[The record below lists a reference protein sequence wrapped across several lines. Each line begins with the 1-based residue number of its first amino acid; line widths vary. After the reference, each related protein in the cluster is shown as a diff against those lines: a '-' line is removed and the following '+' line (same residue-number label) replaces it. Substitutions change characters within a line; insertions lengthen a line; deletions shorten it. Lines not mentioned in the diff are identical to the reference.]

1 MSDKN
6 TDWRAKYRAM
16 MTDPDF
22 AAKAVA
28 AVDNTRK
35 VNTNLMN
42 KSEEFGNS
50 LSLDKPISKPLDL
63 SRVQEMQTEQAARAT
78 MPDDDSGVADLA
90 VQAYADA
97 RKQIGD
103 EVSKQMAEDKS
114 MAFVH
119 PAAAGILR
127 SAESMKA
134 GDVQKTFDRMLENNA
149 VRQAIETKA
158 NKELTA
164 ALGKNPALTEEQQ
177 KDIYNKSVQRQID
190 AISGRV
196 NQYLLDVNAPKSE
209 GEYVLKS
216 AVGNSLIGKSMLQA
230 ARNISG
236 VESAEF
242 DYAQQALADYDAN
255 KASWYGKGG
264 AAIGGLLLDA
274 PMMQGIGSASSAVL
288 GRGTSMALGKAA
300 SNTLWGKMLIGQ
312 ATAAGTLGGY
322 NFTSTLASQMMG
334 GRFDAGELFGSTLHG
349 VGLGAATGG
358 MTPLLRGAT
367 AGMGAVGKTATMGGG
382 ILGEAAAFSAPEWV
396 ETFNENPYDFKAYAE
411 ALGTNV
417 MVIAGLKASNLPK
430 TVQEYKEWWNQGK
443 TSSFTDAD
451 YKALSDYALAKGYAN
466 DGAFTY
472 QDGVY
477 QRSMADRATGG
488 RNILTMTKL
497 EGGKERN
504 LAMEMYQDPNVP
516 LSMKTKIAAKMG
528 LPAPNPVLPNAV
540 EARDNVVNTYYEYRE
555 QMSDGTYVTRRI
567 LVDSKEMPSKRKAR
581 AAASE
586 FGRTKARQNS
596 IIQSEAE
603 ANTDA
608 TNAIVMARLTEQA
621 WRSGT
626 NVSDEVARMYDIAQ
640 RAQRGEAS
648 AEDIAYYQ
656 SVMEG
661 TTEVTDR
668 IKADIKAKTGVDI
681 DEVLKQEGTFNT
693 AQDKA
698 LTMYS
703 EALASLKDNNKPT
716 TERGTTASQASI
728 ADYIEL
734 KGMGIEQTR
743 QLLND
748 PTAKVAAEK
757 EIRNKYALWLKYFD
771 GQMSEEQLAS
781 RLGYDLDS
789 TKGLMD
795 FVNEEAFFRGKAA
808 NRIAYNAANAAK
820 RLLEQGSGG
829 VRFTEDGKVKLQG
842 VPYAIS
848 VDESIVDRY
857 RAAQQGS
864 GENYQ
869 RIANDALKDII
880 RQSEQ
885 PIEEMLQQMATDEQ
899 PIDAEPQTE
908 QEAVTQQMVDNRLA
922 EIDTDLQG
930 IEADGVQRMTIND
943 KPVAIIKGRI
953 VADENGQ
960 VDKTKS
966 SAEVAY
972 MLLDENGRPMLNEQG
987 KPIIEIGV
995 KPSNVRVE
1003 NIETWRS
1010 VDDYKA
1016 SEERRIRENNRIT
1029 DEAMRQVDEQTE
1041 VENQVPTEPKTADD
1055 LLAMCDGDKALALD
1069 VATDELAKA
1078 MQAKGKGATP
1088 AETIEINKRIRMYQ
1102 QMVDRLSATEQPDA
1116 ATLPEAE
1123 QTAAKA
1129 EPQVTEDMEFI
1140 YQGLDENHEGME
1152 PMQTADGRYKWV
1164 GLQRGEL
1171 TATMGERDVELLDGL
1186 AKKLGVAVIP
1196 INVADSAVNGYYRD
1210 GNIYVNTNRGAEWT
1224 MRWVAGHELLHDVA
1238 KKSPE
1243 AYDAYKQAVL
1253 DMWGEDYIKSQVK
1266 QIIEDYKASGKEI
1279 DREQALTELV
1289 NDFGGELFSSRD
1301 GLKILDNILK
1311 DESRKG
1317 NTGFVN
1323 TIKQWWERLKEFFG
1337 VTPYASEVEKK
1348 LADAYKEAIANAEKF
1363 GKNFDA
1369 ENNIVRNL
1377 KERPAEVTNDDL
1389 IANEGAEMS
1398 IVRDR
1403 NKIEELEGEELVPM
1417 LRTFQVFDGRLYPPM
1432 AAVQGGKKVHSVMVG
1447 DWWKSDENADLAQ
1460 VKVKGSS
1467 TEFYDKDDDRISK
1480 KDGKWVITIDGEDRP
1495 LATNGNS
1502 LSYYFNLKKGEK
1514 GDVVTDDLY
1523 AAYNP
1528 YIHASRS
1535 ALNDQFKGAYLRPN
1549 LALVEVL
1556 VPKSEL
1562 DGTNRYKADYAKD
1575 GIGEVD
1581 WNSGTVIKQAVAAG
1595 HPGRKVALS
1604 RYAKIGKV
1612 FTNAEWA
1619 DRIDEELAPY
1629 KDKITLPFIS
1639 FPPEVLRGL
1648 ANKGYKIEPPTS
1660 KKAQPYYEA
1669 WLKGEE
1675 PTNPNGGGE
1684 PTEEFSIKAD
1694 KELEK
1699 KSLVGVHNLTEDN
1712 LRYALNLGGLANP
1725 STAVIDKNIMGLE
1738 GFGDIS
1744 LIMPKSLVAKS
1755 TGKNVGTFAGDA
1767 YTPRF
1772 PRGSIVKY
1780 MTRDGEK
1787 VVMKDYPGKDKFSQD
1802 FRSAIYELGNE
1813 YGSGV
1818 TPTLY
1823 YMYKLEN
1830 GGAKIVKAEAP
1841 KIKSKEHQRMIDKF
1855 GNKEW
1860 YELNDAEKRE
1870 LVDYRKSEMIESL
1883 KGADKNMVDKVVNDF
1898 INSAEPEDLAYKKL
1912 RMLKMDYKEQQKAGE
1927 IDYMA
1932 TYRNAQDDVALAGE
1946 QAKFNKWLADKSKRY
1961 GIEDRIFRGYT
1972 SSGNRKYAP
1981 MTLANISKVMKEQG
1995 RAGAETFMTKSA
2007 YSLRGKMLPVYKT
2020 LEQIKK
2026 NKSKLAD
2033 TETYEKFRKEI
2044 GDEYNELI
2052 LDISE
2057 LPNVKYDDTHY
2068 ILEDALLKGFDY
2080 AEKQAG
2086 VQISDAVRERISAFG
2101 NLLKEAPVKY
2111 FETKFERPVMFNEF
2125 VAAIVPKD
2133 INPELRKALTD
2144 NGLAIEEYDRG
2155 DEASR
2160 LEAIRKAS
2168 DRDDVQFSVKGKRA
2182 DESVLDYAKRMSE
2195 ETGKKNL
2202 LNGGSYFSGGG
2213 LLEEGLKGIVNPTIA
2228 VEFNQKV
2235 AGVYRNNFGEHIVTA
2250 DVRNVDPASLVKNI
2264 DGPVAY
2270 FHASPVCKNFSNA
2283 KRNAEELPL
2292 DKETAQSTAKFI
2304 GEVRPKIVTIENVKG
2319 YRNSDAMKI
2328 ILDELEKQGYNYDVD
2343 VYNAADYGA
2352 YTSRE
2357 RLIVRAVRDWPLPPK
2372 PIKMLAD
2379 ERPSGWFEAV
2389 ADIIDELPQAKN
2401 GVADWMDTRL
2411 KAMGIDYRNIDKPL
2425 YIFGSGYAKDKI
2437 GHAFADELVPTLRTK
2452 GGDIIVMPDG
2462 RVLKATPRVL
2472 ARISGMSDEYEMPK
2486 TDDLAHTIVGN
2497 GIPVQLT
2504 KAVMGSLIENVKSDL
2519 DAGNT
2524 EYSIIGKRGAANL
2537 DKRDETSIRVDNM
2550 ITAEEMEKAGKD
2562 AKTIRMATGWERGAD
2577 GKWRYE
2583 VKDLSML
2590 PAEQWIGKRNKKL
2603 SDIVENADE
2612 LFAAYP
2618 ELANVKIK
2626 EGNGKTYGGMYSD
2639 GTITLDTY
2647 LAKLWMKR
2655 LPDSLPRA
2663 NKFMNE
2669 TLIHEIQ
2676 HYIQEKEGFAAG
2688 GNEGMILNKDAIS
2701 EIDALISDSNKLAVQ
2716 YNDMIAKGVYEGRE
2730 EIKEKIIS
2738 LRAEANAIKKKNV
2751 IGAEG
2756 YRSLAG
2762 EVEARNA
2769 EFRSNMTDKERA
2781 NTMLADTED
2790 VGRDEQIVYGN
2801 TDDEYS
2807 IKIRGKEYRND
2818 GYTQREDGTNV
2829 SIRALDAEE
2838 DGTHSKGNFIKAYK
2852 VAKKDFD
2859 LLASLGVIKNTE
2871 WHHTGTNFAKT
2882 DYYSWADSKKADG
2895 DVEYGELAEIDP
2907 NSMAEIYK
2915 TNKKEIGQLTDEY
2928 NNAKWGSLVKER
2940 EKLPTIEYITE
2951 RYIRVSNPEK
2961 YSLSDWLTKEEKNSK
2976 SAEHEEISRG
2986 GEAYGTSYERRQ
2998 MHEGIDYKYDKI
3010 AYDRKKEW
3018 AESHKD
3024 DIRRKYDEITARVE
3038 KYNAE
3043 ILPLEDVF
3051 ANDAKGKPLIKL
3063 LEMFGYSAEDAAKK
3077 IYHLQYQYYS
3087 DTIDERMAEASEKVR
3102 KEYDA
3107 KIESARG
3114 DFDKWLSKAVK
3125 DGKAEFIE
3133 RVATKPEYF
3142 ITTKEEMNG
3151 RYGWFEASSR
3161 YNLPRY
3167 YSGYKFKTKRMYDSY
3182 KKREEDIFK
3191 IELEQISKTQEASN
3205 NVYSEYLKASHA
3217 VREDLVEKPLVQG
3230 DYSIKGGKSGL
3241 KGVNSDAY
3249 KRIIELAGTYYKEA
3263 AENENNPE
3271 WKDNYFDYEKQV
3283 KPLAE
3288 TLTDEALDKLYNELE
3303 ERFDSGIM
3311 IVGIM
3316 KGREAMYMRKRVD
3329 EQTKSNEKTV
3339 SKVKV
3344 ELDALKEAVKSGNK
3358 SAIKKS
3364 KEALTEA
3371 VIKHGLGHKY
3381 MREQIYLLKQAKRTD
3396 ANYARNKAAA
3406 DALEDAAAIIEAEL
3420 NNAIEKA
3427 GLKGVSLSPEG
3438 FGFRLSAEQGSKFRE
3453 AVEKLDNDER
3463 WFVEINESTG
3473 GLPDDLPQLTMNN
3486 IDEYVARVKDVLG
3499 VTIENPK
3506 DSIERAGK
3514 VSKEEK
3520 TENYK
3525 QEQTEQER
3533 AEYEAKEQWRKDNAG
3548 AIASSFFADR
3558 RADKAAEVERLK
3570 KKISELKA
3578 DNTKAASEDKAKVIE
3593 IADEMHKYIKQNI
3606 STENQGDMTRQQ
3618 FESVLKQLE
3627 TAVAKQDLEK
3637 PMQAV
3642 EYIGTNVTR
3651 RSLTRQMREFLKSEF
3666 KSMTPQGAVKAKT
3679 VDGATSRV
3687 LELAKTMYATMN
3699 KLPLGGEVAALQK
3712 QMRDLKADAT
3722 EWATDQSADTKNL
3735 LADVL
3740 KVTERPAA
3748 TRYSE
3753 LAELRDKVAAD
3764 GSTSGEM
3771 LGYIDHMLD
3780 IMGDIDYFRGEQQ
3793 KAKEASALNSKEDL
3807 ETLKSE
3813 LLDKSDKGI
3822 LSEEDKAVLDNM
3834 PLYEMMVNLRQQQLD
3849 IDGGGAASIDAQIRN
3864 KQNAIKAYR
3873 AKMNELPKTNT
3884 TGRERYK
3891 KLIEQ
3896 VEGEI
3901 DDLFASRIIDQKAV
3915 NNGMRELIDDLVT
3928 LKEQGH
3934 SRLVEWSKGKQ
3945 ERSNGIRKL
3954 ANDSFSSTARGYWDE
3969 VNKKGHRLRDINNFL
3984 NNAKL
3989 TMISPALSF
3998 EYMLGTLD
4006 KKYYTNDSPI
4016 YNRFIK
4022 SQDGL
4027 LKANDNFFEGL
4038 EAYNKE
4044 VNAAANRLIGRGA
4057 ITDIAEWFKLG
4068 DRFATEEIPFAFEV
4082 DQMFDDGT
4090 VRKVTKG
4097 ITATMTRG
4105 QAAKIYA
4112 WSRMT
4117 DGLAK
4122 LKAHGVTDETIA
4134 TVKDFIGEGY
4144 MNFVDWVEDDFFP
4157 RLRREKYNPKYKEIY
4172 GISMAENEH
4181 YFPFAIYK
4189 KDVRTNTDLEQ
4200 IGDDKLGGGLV
4211 GNLIERKRNNARL
4224 DFTRNSPDIFDMI
4237 TRYGETMEEWTAYA
4251 QVREDLK
4258 AMVNDKRFKVKCDMF
4273 GTDYYKHFLEAAR
4286 VASRTSDDKALAGKW
4301 NTSMSKLQKVLAS
4314 SAISMRVS
4322 TALKQLLSAPAFAVY
4337 SLDPKFLHQLEKTV
4351 VPIDIESAIKGLLK
4365 IGSGDLAEAKKL
4377 LLSENWVGHYNWC
4390 VNNLPSFRERVS
4402 LGGAG
4407 NPILEEKGFGKFC
4420 DAVQSVGMIP
4430 NRLVD
4435 AFTCSMGAKAI
4446 YEYNFNKYKKMYGE
4460 KAAHNMAVTEAEI
4473 AFNSSQQSSNPVFLS
4488 PMQVTKQFFVRG
4500 LMNFKNSPIGYLRAG
4515 MKANTDIVRAIKSIY
4530 NPTFKVDGQEMRFN
4544 SNGKNAASM
4553 LMTAAARSAMY
4564 NFFLNFIWNL
4574 GTVGIAGLSYTAM
4587 RNLSGKGNEDG
4598 NLLYTDEE
4606 WKKAEGDNLAGTL
4619 FLCATQ
4625 GLPYISG
4632 PFATAEQGT
4641 EFAPLML
4648 LNTLNEM
4655 GTDIYQSGL
4664 VSPVTAQWITNIAL
4678 KNAIGI
4684 DPQVCAQ
4691 VYEGLQGI
4699 LADRPVTE
4707 EDIMN
4712 LLASPRSAI
4721 SGMTKQKVGEYDRMR
4736 DYVDA
4741 RIKSSREIGIDERMD
4756 FGKALAGKREL
4767 RKSNLDYYIDE
4778 YLEAN
4783 IPGYREISGRKSK
4796 ETKQEEQANKKLYE
4810 QSMSLVEKV
4819 VGTPKGEA
4827 DEQKASKID
4836 SEDYDT
4842 KYKVRRLRD
4851 AVAAIH
4857 KLYAAG
4863 DYGTAEDIAAEMQ
4876 RRIERGYDPNGKT
4889 LDERLK
4895 NVDIWTPTVEVAQ
4908 RTADGYSTNF
4918 DRAIGGEFKKMY
4930 VGKMNGEEN

>member
-1 MSDKN
+1 
-6 TDWRAKYRAM
+6 

-22 AAKAVA
+22 ANKASE
-28 AVDNTRK
+28 AVENTRK

-42 KSEEFGNS
+42 KSEEFEGS
-50 LSLDKPISKPLDL
+50 LSLNKEREQPLDL
-63 SRVQEMQTEQAARAT
+63 SRVEQMQTEQAARAT

-103 EVSKQMAEDKS
+103 EVSKQMADDKS

-119 PAAAGILR
+119 PVTAGILR

-158 NKELTA
+158 NSELTA
-164 ALGKNPALTEEQQ
+164 ELGKNPALTKEQQ

-196 NQYLLDVNAPKSE
+196 NQYLLDVNAPKGES
-209 GEYVLKS
+209 EYVLKS

-236 VESAEF
+236 MESAEY
-242 DYAQQALADYDAN
+242 DYGQQALADYDAN
-255 KASWYGKGG
+255 KASWYAKGG

-334 GRFDAGELFGSTLHG
+334 GHFDAGELFGSTLHG
-349 VGLGAATGG
+349 VGLGALTGG

-367 AGMGAVGKTATMGGG
+367 AGMGAVGKTTTMGGG

-396 ETFNENPYDFKAYAE
+396 ETFNENPYDFKSYAE

-443 TSSFTDAD
+443 TSGFTDAD

-661 TTEVTDR
+661 STEVTDN

-703 EALASLKDNNKPT
+703 EALASLKDSSKPT
-716 TERGTTASQASI
+716 TERGTTASQASV

-734 KGMGIEQTR
+734 KGMGIEQTK

-771 GQMSEEQLAS
+771 GQMSEEQLAT
-781 RLGYDLDS
+781 RLGYNLDN

-842 VPYAIS
+842 VPYSIA

-880 RQSEQ
+880 KQSETPAEPKE
-885 PIEEMLQQMATDEQ
+885 PIAEEMPDVEQ
-899 PIDAEPQTE
+899 PMTE
-908 QEAVTQQMVDNRLA
+908 AEAVTQQMVDARLA

-930 IEADGVQRMTIND
+930 IEADGIQRVNIND
-943 KPVAIIKGRI
+943 KPAMIVKGRI
-953 VADENGQ
+953 AYISNGEI
-960 VDKTKS
+960 DRANS
-966 SAEVAY
+966 STEVAY
-972 MLLDENGRPMLNEQG
+972 IPLDENGRPIKNEQG
-987 KPIIEIGV
+987 KPVVEVGI
-995 KPSNVRVE
+995 KPSNVRISEVE
-1003 NIETWRS
+1003 PWRTIE
-1010 VDDYKA
+1010 DYKRA
-1016 SEERRIRENNRIT
+1016 EEQRIRDNNRIT

-1088 AETIEINKRIRMYQ
+1088 AETIEINRRIRMYQ

-1123 QTAAKA
+1123 QTSEATKA
-1129 EPQVTEDMEFI
+1129 EPQVTEDMEFV
-1140 YQGLDENHEGME
+1140 YQKDLGENHEGME
-1152 PMQTADGRYKWV
+1152 PMQMADGRYKWV

-1224 MRWVAGHELLHDVA
+1224 MRWVAGHEMLHDVA

-1253 DMWGEDYIKSQVK
+1253 DMWGSDYIDDQVK
-1266 QIIEDYKASGKEI
+1266 QIIDDYAASGKTI

-1289 NDFGGELFSSRD
+1289 NDFGGELFNSRD
-1301 GLKILDNILK
+1301 GLNILNNILK
-1311 DESRKG
+1311 GESRKG
-1317 NTGFVN
+1317 NTGFVE
-1323 TIKQWWERLKEFFG
+1323 TIKQWWEKLKEWFSG
-1337 VTPYASEVEKK
+1337 TPYYKNVEKLLK
-1348 LADAYKEAIANAEKF
+1348 DAYSEAIANAEEFRRNQEMDKGVSSVTDAARVEGAAIDF
-1363 GKNFDA
+1363 SIKTEPQVAQRLREYAETEDGKKHGWNKETIEGIINETEDLIDVIHNSLQGNQRYDAWADKNPTMRVDWRDGELKQTVTWSRGNIEYKYDMSADLLCINNEALEDVLASPSMVRIIMAMDALSKNGFTSDDYLRIYQVLRDKGFVVPCAGCFDAAARFKMLPSVAKNFADLVNKIVDERNANPEAFDA
-1369 ENNIVRNL
+1369 EVKAMAKGETTIEGLPTSAKTKEIAIRIGVAGDKLTEHIKSEQLMSAQGQTDMLATLGGIFRAWQRTGAGRPKDKLLPEPYMGDINNTTTTIIGKYGEKTPSYRDIYVNQGTGLRRNSHSEFRPLLAIDEIQFMRDAFAKGLTVFKYMKELDDVRLFGNMGV
-1377 KERPAEVTNDDL
+1377 KFNMSFFPAFV
-1389 IANEGAEMS
+1389 
-1398 IVRDR
+1398 
-1403 NKIEELEGEELVPM
+1403 
-1417 LRTFQVFDGRLYPPM
+1417 
-1432 AAVQGGKKVHSVMVG
+1432 
-1447 DWWKSDENADLAQ
+1447 
-1460 VKVKGSS
+1460 
-1467 TEFYDKDDDRISK
+1467 
-1480 KDGKWVITIDGEDRP
+1480 KDG
-1495 LATNGNS
+1495 
-1502 LSYYFNLKKGEK
+1502 
-1514 GDVVTDDLY
+1514 
-1523 AAYNP
+1523 
-1528 YIHASRS
+1528 
-1535 ALNDQFKGAYLRPN
+1535 
-1549 LALVEVL
+1549 
-1556 VPKSEL
+1556 
-1562 DGTNRYKADYAKD
+1562 
-1575 GIGEVD
+1575 
-1581 WNSGTVIKQAVAAG
+1581 VAAG
-1595 HPGRKVALS
+1595 LDANGNYIASEESVGSREFAYMGEDGRTHFDGMKGWQEAQKYTNENVSLSSVVFSVPHLIKSLTDVPTPSDKSGMWGSLIPFHSTGATSAHLALQGLGRARANGIGHPFSEAMHDYNKGVTNFEDVQNDRFGEGWVIVEGKKAGTAIKGGHKLEFVNGTHMYNERLGVHLFEGGYIFDKDIKKKDNYGNGKVNTKNVKKYMTKFYIDYNDKARELGGD
-1604 RYAKIGKV
+1604 YAYKDAADYYLRELPKIGLIPRFSFEVPEGIYLEMCKAV
-1612 FTNAEWA
+1612 NVDPKHPKLGWKGEGNAWNPIDAESYYSLFCDYGMTDPKTGKWSPHKPIGN
-1619 DRIDEELAPY
+1619 IDENGNRVFRLPDNAVQIV
-1629 KDKITLPFIS
+1629 KDAVDKYSARRDKEESRINGVYEEYLKRSVKDGRMSETEAQNLLLEIS
-1639 FPPEVLRGL
+1639 
-1648 ANKGYKIEPPTS
+1648 AN
-1660 KKAQPYYEA
+1660 A
-1669 WLKGEE
+1669 
-1675 PTNPNGGGE
+1675 
-1684 PTEEFSIKAD
+1684 EFSIKAD

-1755 TGKNVGTFAGDA
+1755 TGKNAGTFAGDA

-1772 PRGSIVKY
+1772 PKGDVVKY
-1780 MTRDGEK
+1780 ITKEGEK
-1787 VVMKDYPGKDKFSQD
+1787 AIRADYPGDDKFSKD
-1802 FRSAIYELGNE
+1802 FREAWQSYGNE
-1813 YGSGV
+1813 YGGI
-1818 TPTLY
+1818 TPALY

-1898 INSAEPEDLAYKKL
+1898 INSADPEDLAYKKL

-1995 RAGAETFMTKSA
+1995 RAGAETFMAKSA

-2057 LPNVKYDDTHY
+2057 LPNVEYDDTHY

-2086 VQISDAVRERISAFG
+2086 IQISKAVRERISAFG

-2111 FETKFERPVMFNEF
+2111 FETKFERPVMFDEF
-2125 VAAIVPKD
+2125 VAAVVPKN
-2133 INPELRKALTD
+2133 INPELRKALAD
-2144 NGLAIEEYDRG
+2144 KGLVIEEYERG
-2155 DEASR
+2155 SEESR
-2160 LEAIRKAS
+2160 LEAVRRAS

-2250 DVRNVDPASLVKNI
+2250 DVRDVDPAKLIKDI

-2319 YRNSDAMKI
+2319 YRGSDAMKI
-2328 ILDELEKQGYNYDVD
+2328 ILDELKKQGYNYDVD

-2379 ERPSGWFEAV
+2379 ERPNGWYEAV

-2452 GGDIIVMPDG
+2452 GGDVIVMPDG

-2472 ARISGMSDEYEMPK
+2472 ARISGMSDDYTMPK
-2486 TDDLAHTIVGN
+2486 SDDLAHTVVGN

-2519 DAGNT
+2519 DSGAT

-2537 DKRDETSIRVDNM
+2537 DKRDESGIRADNLA
-2550 ITAEEMEKAGKD
+2550 TAEDMEKAGKD

-2583 VKDLSML
+2583 VKDLVML
-2590 PAEQWIGKRNKKL
+2590 PAEQWIGKRGKKL

-2618 ELANVKIK
+2618 ELAKVKIK
-2626 EGNGKTYGGMYSD
+2626 EGNGKTYGGSYSS
-2639 GTITLDTY
+2639 GVITLDTY

-2663 NKFMNE
+2663 NKYMNE
-2669 TLIHEIQ
+2669 ALIHEIQ
-2676 HYIQEKEGFAAG
+2676 HYIQEEEGFARG
-2688 GNEGMILNKDAIS
+2688 GNESMVLDKDAVSKIS
-2701 EIDALISDSNKLAVQ
+2701 ALIDDSNKLATQ
-2716 YNDMIAKGVYEGRE
+2716 YNNMIESGVYEGRE
-2730 EIKEKIIS
+2730 AVKDEIIA
-2738 LRAEANAIKKKNV
+2738 LRAKVNAIRNSNRL
-2751 IGAEG
+2751 G
-2756 YRSLAG
+2756 YDGYKRLAG

-2769 EFRSNMTDKERA
+2769 EKRLGMTEEERK
-2781 NTMLADTED
+2781 NSLLADTED

-2838 DGTHSKGNFIKAYK
+2838 SGTHSKGNFIKAYK

-2882 DYYSWADSKKADG
+2882 DFYSWADSQKADG
-2895 DVEYGELAEIDP
+2895 NVEYGELAEIDP
-2907 NSMAEIYK
+2907 NSMAELYK
-2915 TNKKEIGQLTDEY
+2915 KNKKEIGQLTDEY
-2928 NNAKWGSLVKER
+2928 NNAKWGPLAKER

-2998 MHEGIDYKYDKI
+2998 MHEGVDNKYNKI

-3024 DIRRKYDEITARVE
+3024 DIRRRYDEIAARVE

-3051 ANDAKGKPLIKL
+3051 ANDAKGKPLMKL
-3063 LEMFGYSAEDAAKK
+3063 LEMFGYSADDAAKK

-3087 DTIDERMAEASEKVR
+3087 NTIDERMAEASEKVR
-3102 KEYDA
+3102 KEYDV
-3107 KIESARG
+3107 KIESARV
-3114 DFDKWLSKAVK
+3114 DFNKWLSKALK
-3125 DGKAEFIE
+3125 DGKAEFVE
-3133 RVATKPEYF
+3133 RVPSEPENF

-3205 NVYSEYLKASHA
+3205 NVYNEYLKASHA

-3230 DYSIKGGKSGL
+3230 DYSIKGGNTPK
-3241 KGVNSDAY
+3241 
-3249 KRIIELAGTYYKEA
+3249 
-3263 AENENNPE
+3263 
-3271 WKDNYFDYEKQV
+3271 KQV
-3283 KPLAE
+3283 DEVARLKQKIEQLSQEKDAIAE
-3288 TLTDEALDKLYNELE
+3288 DGA
-3303 ERFDSGIM
+3303 
-3311 IVGIM
+3311 
-3316 KGREAMYMRKRVD
+3316 
-3329 EQTKSNEKTV
+3329 
-3339 SKVKV
+3339 KVK
-3344 ELDALKEAVKSGNK
+3344 D
-3358 SAIKKS
+3358 
-3364 KEALTEA
+3364 
-3371 VIKHGLGHKY
+3371 
-3381 MREQIYLLKQAKRTD
+3381 
-3396 ANYARNKAAA
+3396 
-3406 DALEDAAAIIEAEL
+3406 
-3420 NNAIEKA
+3420 
-3427 GLKGVSLSPEG
+3427 
-3438 FGFRLSAEQGSKFRE
+3438 
-3453 AVEKLDNDER
+3453 
-3463 WFVEINESTG
+3463 
-3473 GLPDDLPQLTMNN
+3473 
-3486 IDEYVARVKDVLG
+3486 
-3499 VTIENPK
+3499 
-3506 DSIERAGK
+3506 
-3514 VSKEEK
+3514 
-3520 TENYK
+3520 
-3525 QEQTEQER
+3525 
-3533 AEYEAKEQWRKDNAG
+3533 
-3548 AIASSFFADR
+3548 IAS
-3558 RADKAAEVERLK
+3558 
-3570 KKISELKA
+3570 
-3578 DNTKAASEDKAKVIE
+3578 
-3593 IADEMHKYIKQNI
+3593 EMTNFIKQNI
-3606 STENQGDMTRQQ
+3606 STEIQSDMTRNQ
-3618 FESVLKQLE
+3618 FKGILNQLE
-3627 TAVAKQDLEK
+3627 NAVTKKDLEK
-3637 PMQAV
+3637 PMQMV

-3651 RSLTRQMREFLKSEF
+3651 RSLTRQMRNFLNSEF

-3722 EWATDQSADTKNL
+3722 EWVKDQNVDTQNL

-3740 KVTERPAA
+3740 KMTERPAA
-3748 TRYSE
+3748 TRYNE
-3753 LAELRDKVAAD
+3753 LAELRNKVAAD
-3764 GSTSGEM
+3764 GSASGEM
-3771 LGYIDHMLD
+3771 LGYIDHMLG

-3807 ETLKSE
+3807 EALKSE

-3834 PLYEMMVNLRQQQLD
+3834 PLYEMMVNLRQRQLD

-3873 AKMNELPKTNT
+3873 AKMNELPKTDT

-3891 KLIEQ
+3891 ALIEQ
-3896 VEGEI
+3896 VGGEI
-3901 DDLFASRIIDQKAV
+3901 DDLFASRIVDQKAV

-3989 TMISPALSF
+3989 TVISPALSF

-4038 EAYNKE
+4038 ESYNKE
-4044 VNAAANRLIGRGA
+4044 VNEAANRLIGRGA
-4057 ITDIAEWFKLG
+4057 ITDMAEWFKLG
-4068 DRFATEEIPFAFEV
+4068 DRFVTEEIPFAFEV

-4112 WSRMT
+4112 WSRMA
-4117 DGLAK
+4117 DGMAK
-4122 LKAHGVTDETIA
+4122 LKAHGVTDETLA
-4134 TVKDFIGEGY
+4134 AVKDFIGEGY
-4144 MNFVDWVEDDFFP
+4144 MRFVDWVEDDFFP
-4157 RLRREKYNPKYKEIY
+4157 RLRREKYDLKYKEIY

-4224 DFTRNSPDIFDMI
+4224 DFTRKSPDIFDMI
-4237 TRYGETMEEWTAYA
+4237 TRYGETMEEWAAYA

-4258 AMVNDKRFKVKCDMF
+4258 AMVNDKQFKVKCDMF

-4301 NTSMSKLQKVLAS
+4301 NTSMGKLQKVLAS
-4314 SAISMRVS
+4314 AAISMRVS

-4351 VPIDIESAIKGLLK
+4351 VPIDVESAIKGLLK
-4365 IGSGDLAEAKKL
+4365 IGSGDLKEAKKL
-4377 LLSENWVGHYNWC
+4377 LLNENWVGHYNWC

-4407 NPILEEKGFGKFC
+4407 NPILEEKSFDNFFGKLC
-4420 DAVQSVGMIP
+4420 DAVQSAGMIP

-4435 AFTCSMGAKAI
+4435 AFTCSLGAKAI

-4500 LMNFKNSPIGYLRAG
+4500 LMNFKNAPIGYLRAG
-4515 MKANTDIVRAIKSIY
+4515 LKANIDIVRAIKSIY

-4564 NFFLNFIWNL
+4564 NFFLNFIWNF
-4574 GTVGIAGLSYTAM
+4574 GVYGIAGLSYTAK
-4587 RNLSGKGNEDG
+4587 RNLFGEGDEDG
-4598 NLLYTDEE
+4598 NLLYSDEE
-4606 WKKAEGDNLAGTL
+4606 WKKATCDNLASTL

-4664 VSPVTAQWITNIAL
+4664 VSPVAAQWITNIAL
-4678 KNAIGI
+4678 KFGVGI
-4684 DPQVCAQ
+4684 DPQVCAR

-4712 LLASPRSAI
+4712 LLASP
-4721 SGMTKQKVGEYDRMR
+4721 D
-4736 DYVDA
+4736 
-4741 RIKSSREIGIDERMD
+4741 
-4756 FGKALAGKREL
+4756 
-4767 RKSNLDYYIDE
+4767 RKS
-4778 YLEAN
+4778 
-4783 IPGYREISGRKSK
+4783 
-4796 ETKQEEQANKKLYE
+4796 
-4810 QSMSLVEKV
+4810 V
-4819 VGTPKGEA
+4819 V
-4827 DEQKASKID
+4827 
-4836 SEDYDT
+4836 
-4842 KYKVRRLRD
+4842 
-4851 AVAAIH
+4851 
-4857 KLYAAG
+4857 
-4863 DYGTAEDIAAEMQ
+4863 
-4876 RRIERGYDPNGKT
+4876 
-4889 LDERLK
+4889 
-4895 NVDIWTPTVEVAQ
+4895 
-4908 RTADGYSTNF
+4908 
-4918 DRAIGGEFKKMY
+4918 
-4930 VGKMNGEEN
+4930 

>member
-1 MSDKN
+1 MAANKN

-22 AAKAVA
+22 ANKASE
-28 AVDNTRK
+28 AVENTRK
-35 VNTNLMN
+35 VNTDLMN
-42 KSEEFGNS
+42 KSEEFKSS
-50 LSLDKPISKPLDL
+50 LSLDKPTSKPLDL
-63 SRVQEMQTEQAARAT
+63 SRVEQMQTEQAARAT
-78 MPDDDSGVADLA
+78 MQGEDSDYSGVSDLA
-90 VQAYADA
+90 TKLYAEERKKRIDNAQQGSNTYFGAPHGMRFSQAASDIRDEELAKRVQGIYD
-97 RKQIGD
+97 KVLQ
-103 EVSKQMAEDKS
+103 DKS
-114 MAFVH
+114 
-119 PAAAGILR
+119 L
-127 SAESMKA
+127 S
-134 GDVQKTFDRMLENNA
+134 
-149 VRQAIETKA
+149 QAIHSNA
-158 NKELTA
+158 NK
-164 ALGKNPALTEEQQ
+164 ALLNAMEKNQSMSEDEQKKVYNESVTKQLEAIGKG
-177 KDIYNKSVQRQID
+177 ID
-190 AISGRV
+190 K
-196 NQYLLDVNAPKSE
+196 YLYDTNAPKSE
-209 GEYVLKS
+209 AEWIAKNAVNSSIMGQMLTSPMNVEGGENVY
-216 AVGNSLIGKSMLQA
+216 
-230 ARNISG
+230 R
-236 VESAEF
+236 
-242 DYAQQALADYDAN
+242 QQALADYGAN
-255 KASWYGKGG
+255 ASWLSQGLSTAGSLVIDTLPMMGIGAAFATPASKAAMWGVGKVGGRALQGSLAGRGFVGLVGG
-264 AAIGGLLLDA
+264 AA
-274 PMMQGIGSASSAVL
+274 
-288 GRGTSMALGKAA
+288 
-300 SNTLWGKMLIGQ
+300 N
-312 ATAAGTLGGY
+312 LGGY
-322 NFTSTLASQMMG
+322 NAASALTTQFSNGQFDLGEIASSAGHGAIMG
-334 GRFDAGELFGSTLHG
+334 GLTGVMSPVLRGLSQGMGKVGKVATMAG
-349 VGLGAATGG
+349 GLGAEAGVF
-358 MTPLLRGAT
+358 T
-367 AGMGAVGKTATMGGG
+367 AAELAEM
-382 ILGEAAAFSAPEWV
+382 
-396 ETFNENPYDFKAYAE
+396 ENPYDFETIAQTFGK
-411 ALGTNV
+411 NV
-417 MVIAGLKASNLPK
+417 AVIGGLKLSNLPK
-430 TVQEYKEWWNQGK
+430 TLQEYKGWYNEGK
-443 TSSFTDAD
+443 QSNFTDAD
-451 YKALSDYALAKGYAN
+451 YKM
-466 DGAFTY
+466 
-472 QDGVY
+472 
-477 QRSMADRATGG
+477 MADFAKANGFANNEAFSMGADGTYSRSIADRVTGN
-488 RNILTMTKL
+488 RTLLELTKL

-698 LTMYS
+698 LTMYG
-703 EALASLKDNNKPT
+703 EALASLKDNSKPT

-734 KGMGIEQTR
+734 KGMGIEQTK

-748 PTAKVAAEK
+748 PTSKVAAEK
-757 EIRNKYALWLKYFD
+757 EIRSKYNLWLKYFD
-771 GQMSEEQLAS
+771 GQMSEEQLAT
-781 RLGYDLDS
+781 RLGYNLDS

-808 NRIAYNAANAAK
+808 NRIAYNASNTAK

-842 VPYAIS
+842 VPYSIA

-899 PIDAEPQTE
+899 AIDVEPQTE
-908 QEAVTQQMVDNRLA
+908 QDAVTQQMVDNRLA

-930 IEADGVQRMTIND
+930 IEADGIQRVNIND
-943 KPVAIIKGRI
+943 KPAMIVKGRI
-953 VADENGQ
+953 ATIGDGEI
-960 VDKTKS
+960 DRAKS
-966 SAEVAY
+966 STEVAY
-972 MLLDENGRPMLNEQG
+972 IPLDENGRPIKNEQG
-987 KPIIEIGV
+987 KPVVEVGV
-995 KPSNVRVE
+995 KPSNVRISEVE
-1003 NIETWRS
+1003 QWRT
-1010 VDDYKA
+1010 VEDYKRA
-1016 SEERRIRENNRIT
+1016 EEERIRDNNRIT
-1029 DEAMRQVDEQTE
+1029 DEAITQVGAEGSE
-1041 VENQVPTEPKTADD
+1041 LKEEMPTLDNVVVEPKDADE
-1055 LLAMCDGDKALALD
+1055 LVAMCDGDKGLALD
-1069 VATDELAKA
+1069 VAVDELAKA
-1078 MQAKGKGATP
+1078 QAAKGKGAST
-1088 AETIEINKRIRMYQ
+1088 AETIDINRRIRTYQ
-1102 QMVDRLSATEQPDA
+1102 QIVDRLSASEMPDA
-1116 ATLPEAE
+1116 AVDVESE
-1123 QTAAKA
+1123 QKGEQAKA
-1129 EPQVTEDMEFI
+1129 EPQVTDDMEFI
-1140 YQGLDENHEGME
+1140 YQQGLDENHEGME
-1152 PMQTADGRYKWV
+1152 PMQTSDGRYKWV

-1210 GNIYVNTNRGAEWT
+1210 GNVYVNTNRGADWT

-1253 DMWGEDYIKSQVK
+1253 DMWGSDYIDDQVK
-1266 QIIEDYKASGKEI
+1266 QIIDDYAASGKTI

-1289 NDFGGELFSSRD
+1289 NDFGGELFNSRD
-1301 GLKILDNILK
+1301 GLNILDNILK

-1323 TIKQWWERLKEFFG
+1323 TIKQWWERLKEWFG
-1337 VTPYASEVEKK
+1337 VTPYANEVEKK
-1348 LADAYKEAIANAEKF
+1348 LADAYKSAMKVMADRMGKRKVVEQQELATIGGLKDEAVAD
-1363 GKNFDA
+1363 DA
-1369 ENNIVRNL
+1369 IS
-1377 KERPAEVTNDDL
+1377 
-1389 IANEGAEMS
+1389 NEGAEMS

-1417 LRTFQVFDGRLYPPM
+1417 LRTFQILDGALYSPM
-1432 AAVQGGKKVHSVMVG
+1432 ATIQRGKKVHSVVEG
-1447 DWWKSDENADLAQ
+1447 DWWKSDENPDLAK
-1460 VKVKGSS
+1460 VKVKGKKD
-1467 TEFYDKDDDRISK
+1467 EFYDKDDDRISK
-1480 KDGKWVITIDGEDRP
+1480 KDGQWVITIDGEDKP

-1514 GDVVTDDLY
+1514 GDVVTDDLDVS
-1523 AAYNP
+1523 YNP
-1528 YIHASRS
+1528 YIHSSKS

-1562 DGTNRYKADYAKD
+1562 DGTNHYKADYAKD

-1612 FTNAEWA
+1612 FTDAEWA
-1619 DRIDEELAPY
+1619 DKIDEELSAY
-1629 KDKITLPFIS
+1629 KGQITLPFIA
-1639 FPPEVLRGL
+1639 FPPDVLREL
-1648 ANKGYKIEPPTS
+1648 ANRGYKVKPPTS
-1660 KKAQPYYEA
+1660 KKAQPYYEK
-1669 WLKGEE
+1669 WLNGEQL
-1675 PTNPNGGGE
+1675 TDPNGGK
-1684 PTEEFSIKAD
+1684 PNTEFSIKAD
-1694 KELEK
+1694 KQK
-1699 KSLVGVHNLTEDN
+1699 Q
-1712 LRYALNLGGLANP
+1712 
-1725 STAVIDKNIMGLE
+1725 
-1738 GFGDIS
+1738 FDI
-1744 LIMPKSLVAKS
+1744 I
-1755 TGKNVGTFAGDA
+1755 
-1767 YTPRF
+1767 
-1772 PRGSIVKY
+1772 
-1780 MTRDGEK
+1780 
-1787 VVMKDYPGKDKFSQD
+1787 
-1802 FRSAIYELGNE
+1802 
-1813 YGSGV
+1813 
-1818 TPTLY
+1818 
-1823 YMYKLEN
+1823 
-1830 GGAKIVKAEAP
+1830 
-1841 KIKSKEHQRMIDKF
+1841 
-1855 GNKEW
+1855 
-1860 YELNDAEKRE
+1860 
-1870 LVDYRKSEMIESL
+1870 
-1883 KGADKNMVDKVVNDF
+1883 
-1898 INSAEPEDLAYKKL
+1898 
-1912 RMLKMDYKEQQKAGE
+1912 
-1927 IDYMA
+1927 
-1932 TYRNAQDDVALAGE
+1932 
-1946 QAKFNKWLADKSKRY
+1946 
-1961 GIEDRIFRGYT
+1961 
-1972 SSGNRKYAP
+1972 SS
-1981 MTLANISKVMKEQG
+1981 
-1995 RAGAETFMTKSA
+1995 
-2007 YSLRGKMLPVYKT
+2007 
-2020 LEQIKK
+2020 
-2026 NKSKLAD
+2026 
-2033 TETYEKFRKEI
+2033 
-2044 GDEYNELI
+2044 
-2052 LDISE
+2052 
-2057 LPNVKYDDTHY
+2057 
-2068 ILEDALLKGFDY
+2068 
-2080 AEKQAG
+2080 
-2086 VQISDAVRERISAFG
+2086 
-2101 NLLKEAPVKY
+2101 
-2111 FETKFERPVMFNEF
+2111 
-2125 VAAIVPKD
+2125 
-2133 INPELRKALTD
+2133 INPMRDDYHT
-2144 NGLAIEEYDRG
+2144 G
-2155 DEASR
+2155 
-2160 LEAIRKAS
+2160 IRKADDILTLQEAIEASKQENGEGIISTYPDVDESVYNEALQSGKIKVYSSKPIENGAFVGPSMMQAKDYAGGGKVYSKEVNVS
-2168 DRDDVQFSVKGKRA
+2168 DIAWINADEGVYASLGKRA

-2270 FHASPVCKNFSNA
+2270 FHASPVCKNFSKA
-2283 KRNAEELPL
+2283 KQSAEELPL
-2292 DKETAQSTAKFI
+2292 DKATAQSTAEFI
-2304 GEVRPKIVTIENVKG
+2304 SKVRPKIVTIENVKG
-2319 YRNSDAMKI
+2319 YRDSESMKI
-2328 ILDELEKQGYNYDVD
+2328 ILGELKKQGYNYDVD

-2357 RLIVRAVRDWPLPPK
+2357 RLIVRAVRDWSLPAK
-2372 PIKMLAD
+2372 PMVMLAD
-2379 ERPSGWFEAV
+2379 DRPSGWLEAV
-2389 ADIIDELPQAKN
+2389 ADIIDTLPEKKG
-2401 GVADWMDTRL
+2401 GVAKWMDERL
-2411 KAMGIDYRNIDKPL
+2411 MAMGIDYRNIDKPL
-2425 YIFGSGYAKDKI
+2425 YVFGSGYSKDRI
-2437 GHAFADELVPTLRTK
+2437 GYAFADELVPTLRTK
-2452 GGDIIVMPDG
+2452 GGDVIVMPDG

-2550 ITAEEMEKAGKD
+2550 VTAEEMEKAGKD

-2626 EGNGKTYGGMYSD
+2626 EGNGKTYGGSYSS
-2639 GTITLDTY
+2639 GVITLDTY

-2663 NKFMNE
+2663 NKYMNE
-2669 TLIHEIQ
+2669 ALIHEIQ
-2676 HYIQEKEGFAAG
+2676 HYIQGEEGFARG
-2688 GNEGMILNKDAIS
+2688 GNESMVLDKDAVSKIS
-2701 EIDALISDSNKLAVQ
+2701 ALIDDSNKLATQ
-2716 YNDMIAKGVYEGRE
+2716 YNNMIERGVYEGRE
-2730 EIKEKIIS
+2730 AVKDEIIA
-2738 LRAEANAIKKKNV
+2738 LRAKANAIRNSNKL
-2751 IGAEG
+2751 GSYG
-2756 YRSLAG
+2756 YKSLAG
-2762 EVEARNA
+2762 EVEARNVEKRLGMA
-2769 EFRSNMTDKERA
+2769 GEERKKSL
-2781 NTMLADTED
+2781 LADTED

-2829 SIRALDAEE
+2829 SVRALDAEE
-2838 DGTHSKGNFIKAYK
+2838 NGTHSKGNFIKAYK

-2882 DYYSWADSKKADG
+2882 DFYSWADSQKADG
-2895 DVEYGELAEIDP
+2895 NVEYGELAEIDP
-2907 NSMAEIYK
+2907 NSMAELYK
-2915 TNKKEIGQLTDEY
+2915 KNKKEIGQLTDEY
-2928 NNAKWGSLVKER
+2928 NNAKWGPLAKER

-2998 MHEGIDYKYDKI
+2998 MHEGVDNKYNKI

-3024 DIRRKYDEITARVE
+3024 DIRRRYDEIAARVE

-3051 ANDAKGKPLIKL
+3051 ANDAKGKPLMKL
-3063 LEMFGYSAEDAAKK
+3063 LEMFGYSADDAAKK

-3087 DTIDERMAEASEKVR
+3087 NTIDERMAEASEKVR

-3107 KIESARG
+3107 KIESARV
-3114 DFDKWLSKAVK
+3114 DFNKWLSKALK
-3125 DGKAEFIE
+3125 DGKAEFVE
-3133 RVATKPEYF
+3133 RVPSEPENF

-3205 NVYSEYLKASHA
+3205 NVYNEYLKASHA

-3230 DYSIKGGKSGL
+3230 DYSIKGGNTPKKQADEVARL
-3241 KGVNSDAY
+3241 KQKIEQLSQEKDA
-3249 KRIIELAGTYYKEA
+3249 I
-3263 AENENNPE
+3263 AE
-3271 WKDNYFDYEKQV
+3271 DG
-3283 KPLAE
+3283 A
-3288 TLTDEALDKLYNELE
+3288 
-3303 ERFDSGIM
+3303 
-3311 IVGIM
+3311 
-3316 KGREAMYMRKRVD
+3316 
-3329 EQTKSNEKTV
+3329 
-3339 SKVKV
+3339 KVK
-3344 ELDALKEAVKSGNK
+3344 D
-3358 SAIKKS
+3358 
-3364 KEALTEA
+3364 
-3371 VIKHGLGHKY
+3371 
-3381 MREQIYLLKQAKRTD
+3381 
-3396 ANYARNKAAA
+3396 
-3406 DALEDAAAIIEAEL
+3406 
-3420 NNAIEKA
+3420 
-3427 GLKGVSLSPEG
+3427 
-3438 FGFRLSAEQGSKFRE
+3438 
-3453 AVEKLDNDER
+3453 
-3463 WFVEINESTG
+3463 
-3473 GLPDDLPQLTMNN
+3473 
-3486 IDEYVARVKDVLG
+3486 
-3499 VTIENPK
+3499 
-3506 DSIERAGK
+3506 
-3514 VSKEEK
+3514 
-3520 TENYK
+3520 
-3525 QEQTEQER
+3525 
-3533 AEYEAKEQWRKDNAG
+3533 
-3548 AIASSFFADR
+3548 IASEMTSF
-3558 RADKAAEVERLK
+3558 
-3570 KKISELKA
+3570 
-3578 DNTKAASEDKAKVIE
+3578 
-3593 IADEMHKYIKQNI
+3593 IKQNI
-3606 STENQGDMTRQQ
+3606 STEVQSDMTRNQ
-3618 FESVLKQLE
+3618 FKGILNQLE
-3627 TAVAKQDLEK
+3627 TAVTKKDLEK
-3637 PMQAV
+3637 PMQMI
-3642 EYIGTNVTR
+3642 EHIGTNVTR
-3651 RSLTRQMREFLKSEF
+3651 RSLTRQMRNFLKSEF
-3666 KSMTPQGAVKAKT
+3666 KAMTPQGAVKAKT

-3712 QMRDLKADAT
+3712 QMRDLKTAVT
-3722 EWATDQSADTKNL
+3722 EWAKDQSADTKNL

-3748 TRYSE
+3748 TRYNE
-3753 LAELRDKVAAD
+3753 LAELRNKVAAD
-3764 GSTSGEM
+3764 GSASGEM

-3807 ETLKSE
+3807 EALKSE

-3873 AKMNELPKTNT
+3873 AKMNELPKTDT
-3884 TGRERYK
+3884 AGRERYK
-3891 KLIEQ
+3891 ALIEQ
-3896 VEGEI
+3896 VGGEI
-3901 DDLFASRIIDQKAV
+3901 DDLFASRIVDQKAV

-3989 TMISPALSF
+3989 TVISPALSF

-4057 ITDIAEWFKLG
+4057 ITNMAEWFKLG
-4068 DRFATEEIPFAFEV
+4068 DRFATEKIPFAFEV

-4112 WSRMT
+4112 WSRMA
-4117 DGLAK
+4117 DGMAK
-4122 LKAHGVTDETIA
+4122 LKAHGVTDDTIA
-4134 TVKDFIGEGY
+4134 AVKDFIGEGY
-4144 MNFVDWVEDDFFP
+4144 MRFIDWVEDDFFP

-4189 KDVRTNTDLEQ
+4189 KDVRTDTDLEQ

-4258 AMVNDKRFKVKCDMF
+4258 AMVNDKMFKTKCDMF

-4314 SAISMRVS
+4314 GAISMRVS

-4351 VPIDIESAIKGLLK
+4351 VPIDVESAIKGLWK

-4377 LLSENWVGHYNWC
+4377 LLNENWVGHYNWC

-4407 NPILEEKGFGKFC
+4407 NPILEEKGFFKLC
-4420 DAVQSVGMIP
+4420 DAVQSLGMIP
-4430 NRLVD
+4430 NRLID
-4435 AFTCSMGAKAI
+4435 AYTCSVGAKAV

-4488 PMQVTKQFFVRG
+4488 PMQVSKQFLLRG

-4515 MKANTDIVRAIKSIY
+4515 LKANIDIVRAIKSIY

-4574 GTVGIAGLSYTAM
+4574 GTVGIAGLSYTAI
-4587 RNLSGKGNEDG
+4587 RNLSGEGNEDG

-4606 WKKAEGDNLAGTL
+4606 WKKATGDNLASTL

-4655 GTDIYQSGL
+4655 GTDIYKNGL
-4664 VSPVTAQWITNIAL
+4664 VSPVTAQWIVNIAL
-4678 KNAIGI
+4678 KYRTGI

-4691 VYEGLQGI
+4691 AYEGLQGI

-4721 SGMTKQKVGEYDRMR
+4721 SGMTKQKVGEFDRMR

-4741 RIKSSREIGIDERMD
+4741 RIKSNREIGIDERMD
-4756 FGKALAGKREL
+4756 FGKALVGKREL

-4810 QSMSLVEKV
+4810 QSMSLVEKIV
-4819 VGTPKGEA
+4819 STPKGEA
-4827 DEQKASKID
+4827 DEQKSSKID

-4842 KYKVRRLRD
+4842 KYKVRKLRD

-4863 DYGTAEDIAAEMQ
+4863 DFGTAEDIAAEMQ

-4895 NVDIWTPTVEVAQ
+4895 NVDIWKPAVEVKQ

-4918 DRAIGGEFKKMY
+4918 DRAIGGVFKKMY
-4930 VGKMNGEEN
+4930 VGKMNGEGN

>member
-1 MSDKN
+1 MTANNN
-6 TDWRAKYRAM
+6 TDWRANVKAM
-16 MTDPDF
+16 MTDPNF
-22 AAKAVA
+22 AARVTT
-28 AVDNTRK
+28 AVD
-35 VNTNLMN
+35 
-42 KSEEFGNS
+42 
-50 LSLDKPISKPLDL
+50 KPTSQPLDL
-63 SRVQEMQTEQAARAT
+63 SRVEQMQTEDAARAT

-103 EVSKQMAEDKS
+103 EVSKQMADDKS

-119 PAAAGILR
+119 PVTAGILR
-127 SAESMKA
+127 SAKSMEA
-134 GDVQKTFDRMLENNA
+134 GDVQKTFDRMLENSA

-209 GEYVLKS
+209 SEYVLKS

-236 VESAEF
+236 LESAEY

-264 AAIGGLLLDA
+264 AAIGSLLLDA

-334 GRFDAGELFGSTLHG
+334 GHFDAGELFGSTLHG
-349 VGLGAATGG
+349 VGLGALTGG

-367 AGMGAVGKTATMGGG
+367 TGMGAVGKTATMGGG

-396 ETFNENPYDFKAYAE
+396 ETFSENPYDFKAYAE

-443 TSSFTDAD
+443 TSNFTDAD

-640 RAQRGEAS
+640 RTQRGEAS

-668 IKADIKAKTGVDI
+668 IKADIKDKTGVDI

-703 EALASLKDNNKPT
+703 EALASLKDSSKPT

-734 KGMGIEQTR
+734 KGMGIEQTK

-757 EIRNKYALWLKYFD
+757 EIRNKYSLWLKYFD

-781 RLGYDLDS
+781 RLGYNLDS

-842 VPYAIS
+842 VPYSIA

-885 PIEEMLQQMATDEQ
+885 PIEEMLQQMATEEQ
-899 PIDAEPQTE
+899 AIANEPQTE

-930 IEADGVQRMTIND
+930 IEADGIQRVNIND
-943 KPVAIIKGRI
+943 KPAMIVKGRI
-953 VADENGQ
+953 AYISNGEI
-960 VDKTKS
+960 DRANS

-972 MLLDENGRPMLNEQG
+972 IPLDENGRPIKNEQG
-987 KPIIEIGV
+987 KPVVEVGV
-995 KPSNVRVE
+995 KPSNVRISEVE
-1003 NIETWRS
+1003 PWHTIE
-1010 VDDYKA
+1010 DYKRA
-1016 SEERRIRENNRIT
+1016 EEQRIRDNNRIT
-1029 DEAMRQVDEQTE
+1029 DEAMAQVDAEDGE
-1041 VENQVPTEPKTADD
+1041 VKEELPTLDKAPIEPKDADE
-1055 LLAMCDGDKALALD
+1055 LIAMCDGDKALALD
-1069 VATDELAKA
+1069 VAVDELAKA
-1078 MQAKGKGATP
+1078 QAAKGKGAST
-1088 AETIEINKRIRMYQ
+1088 AETIDINRRIRTYQ
-1102 QMVDRLSATEQPDA
+1102 QIVDRLSSAEMPDA
-1116 ATLPEAE
+1116 AAAEVESEQKGEA
-1123 QTAAKA
+1123 TKA
-1129 EPQVTEDMEFI
+1129 EPQVTDDMEFV
-1140 YQGLDENHEGME
+1140 YQQGLDESHEGME
-1152 PMQTADGRYKWV
+1152 PMQMSDGRYKWV

-1196 INVADSAVNGYYRD
+1196 ISVADSAVNGYYRD
-1210 GNIYVNTNRGAEWT
+1210 GNVYVNTNRGADWT
-1224 MRWVAGHELLHDVA
+1224 MRWVAGHEMLHDVA

-1243 AYDAYKQAVL
+1243 AYNAYKQAVL
-1253 DMWGEDYIKSQVK
+1253 DMWGSDYINDQVK
-1266 QIIEDYKASGKEI
+1266 QIIDDYAASGKTI

-1289 NDFGGELFSSRD
+1289 NDFGGELFNSRD
-1301 GLKILDNILK
+1301 GLSILDDILK
-1311 DESRKG
+1311 SESRKG

-1323 TIKQWWERLKEFFG
+1323 TIKQWWERLKEWFG
-1337 VTPYASEVEKK
+1337 GTPYASEVEKK

-1363 GKNFDA
+1363 GKNYDFDYSIIGKRGAENLDKVEEATIRLDNLAVAREMESSGKDAKTIRMATGWERGADNKWRYEIPDELDLTDGEMILNIAIDKAKWKRAAEKLGTTAESLKSENDNLKAEVERRRMISTIEQMLADNESTNDLYVRELKKSTLLKKLNFYKTGLKYKDSDDVEKMWADLKDSIDKVDVLKLSEVMGADNAIFKAYPELADIDVRFDA
-1369 ENNIVRNL
+1369 KGNTSVLATVSNDGKEIWINPHNIESQSSVFLHEIQHLIQKIEGFARGGSSRMFDIPEEHKFANMPGSVIKSMREQAEFARKKL
-1377 KERPAEVTNDDL
+1377 SEYSTIEEIKEYYKANRSWLTSSEKDAVISVMDALMYGESVEDAVSSLEKDYQQAIDDL
-1389 IANEGAEMS
+1389 NWSLTSKDSPYSKYTRLGGEVESRNVQNRMNMTDEERRNTLLSETEDVAREDQILLFDNLGESQMGGRVDKRMAEIGSYFSERELNDNE
-1398 IVRDR
+1398 R
-1403 NKIEELEGEELVPM
+1403 
-1417 LRTFQVFDGRLYPPM
+1417 
-1432 AAVQGGKKVHSVMVG
+1432 AAVDVFGGKSDKQKQFDIISSTNPMRDDYHTGIRKVDDILTLQEAIEASKQENGEGIISTYPDVDESVYNEALQSGKIKVYSSKPIENGAFVG
-1447 DWWKSDENADLAQ
+1447 PSMMQAKDYAGGGKVYSKEVNVSDIAWINADEGVYANLGKRADESVLDYAKRMSEENADADYSI
-1460 VKVKGSS
+1460 KIRGK
-1467 TEFYDKDDDRISK
+1467 EYRN
-1480 KDGKWVITIDGEDRP
+1480 DGYTQREGVNLSIGANEALKSGMTDIGMDGLFGDFIAESGLGKFDGEYHHVGQKFNKHYFAKLNDGVT
-1495 LATNGNS
+1495 LASARKAYKKYLEDKSNKEVADV
-1502 LSYYFNLKKGEK
+1502 LKKYPDAIPMDGGIYRDYKEVAYAGGKFWFVPRGENEPRPTFYKDLPK
-1514 GDVVTDDLY
+1514 GEDADYTTYFSVK
-1523 AAYNP
+1523 AN
-1528 YIHASRS
+1528 
-1535 ALNDQFKGAYLRPN
+1535 N
-1549 LALVEVL
+1549 
-1556 VPKSEL
+1556 EL
-1562 DGTNRYKADYAKD
+1562 D
-1575 GIGEVD
+1575 
-1581 WNSGTVIKQAVAAG
+1581 
-1595 HPGRKVALS
+1595 
-1604 RYAKIGKV
+1604 
-1612 FTNAEWA
+1612 
-1619 DRIDEELAPY
+1619 
-1629 KDKITLPFIS
+1629 
-1639 FPPEVLRGL
+1639 
-1648 ANKGYKIEPPTS
+1648 
-1660 KKAQPYYEA
+1660 
-1669 WLKGEE
+1669 
-1675 PTNPNGGGE
+1675 
-1684 PTEEFSIKAD
+1684 
-1694 KELEK
+1694 K
-1699 KSLVGVHNLTEDN
+1699 KSLVGIHNLTEDN

-1725 STAVIDKNIMGLE
+1725 STAVIDTNIMGLE

-1755 TGKNVGTFAGDA
+1755 TGKNAGTFAGDA

-1772 PRGSIVKY
+1772 PRGSVVKY

-1787 VVMKDYPGKDKFSQD
+1787 AVMKDYPGKDKFSQD
-1802 FRSAIYELGNE
+1802 FRSAIYSLGDE
-1813 YGSGV
+1813 YGGI
-1818 TPTLY
+1818 TPALY

-1883 KGADKNMVDKVVNDF
+1883 KGADKNMVDKVINDF
-1898 INSAEPEDLAYKKL
+1898 INSADPEDLAYKKL
-1912 RMLKMDYKEQQKAGE
+1912 RMLKMDYKEQQRAGE

-1972 SSGNRKYAP
+1972 ASGNRKYAP
-1981 MTLANISKVMKEQG
+1981 MTLVNISKVMKEQG

-2026 NKSKLAD
+2026 NKSKLTD

-2057 LPNVKYDDTHY
+2057 LPNAKYDDTHY

-2086 VQISDAVRERISAFG
+2086 IQISKAVRERISAFG

-2111 FETKFERPVMFNEF
+2111 FETKFERPVTFDEF
-2125 VAAIVPKD
+2125 VAAVVPKD

-2144 NGLAIEEYDRG
+2144 NGLAVEEYDRG

-2250 DVRNVDPASLVKNI
+2250 DVRDVDPAELVKDI

-2319 YRNSDAMKI
+2319 YRGSDAMKI
-2328 ILDELEKQGYNYDVD
+2328 ILDELKKQGYNYDVD

-2411 KAMGIDYRNIDKPL
+2411 KAMGIDYRNIDRPL

-2472 ARISGMSDEYEMPK
+2472 ARISGMSDDYTMPK
-2486 TDDLAHTIVGN
+2486 SDDLAHTVVGN

-2519 DAGNT
+2519 DSGAT

-2537 DKRDETSIRVDNM
+2537 DRRDESGIRADNLV
-2550 ITAEEMEKAGKD
+2550 TAEDMEKAGKD
-2562 AKTIRMATGWERGAD
+2562 AKIIRMATGWERGAD

-2583 VKDLSML
+2583 IADAKLL
-2590 PAEQWIGKRNKKL
+2590 PWEVWSKKRAPKL
-2603 SDIVENADE
+2603 KDIVENADE

-2618 ELANVKIK
+2618 ELKDVKVKKGRKGVSGGSYGNNV
-2626 EGNGKTYGGMYSD
+2626 
-2639 GTITLDTY
+2639 ITLNSGIMEFLEKYGTADDV
-2647 LAKLWMKR
+2647 L
-2655 LPDSLPRA
+2655 SG
-2663 NKFMNE
+2663 NKEINN

-2676 HYIQEKEGFAAG
+2676 HYIQDAEGFAQG
-2688 GNEGMILNKDAIS
+2688 GDKSTI
-2701 EIDALISDSNKLAVQ
+2701 IDSKL
-2716 YNDMIAKGVYEGRE
+2716 RE
-2730 EIKEKIIS
+2730 EVSSLIDEINDDVDIYNSLSSSDPIKQMLRYTIEDK
-2738 LRAEANAIKKKNV
+2738 RAELVRLKR
-2751 IGAEG
+2751 GSQLG
-2756 YRSLAG
+2756 YDGYKRLAG

-2769 EFRSNMTDKERA
+2769 EKRLGMAEEERK
-2781 NTMLADTED
+2781 NSLLADTED

-2801 TDDEYS
+2801 T
-2807 IKIRGKEYRND
+2807 
-2818 GYTQREDGTNV
+2818 
-2829 SIRALDAEE
+2829 
-2838 DGTHSKGNFIKAYK
+2838 
-2852 VAKKDFD
+2852 
-2859 LLASLGVIKNTE
+2859 
-2871 WHHTGTNFAKT
+2871 
-2882 DYYSWADSKKADG
+2882 
-2895 DVEYGELAEIDP
+2895 
-2907 NSMAEIYK
+2907 
-2915 TNKKEIGQLTDEY
+2915 
-2928 NNAKWGSLVKER
+2928 
-2940 EKLPTIEYITE
+2940 
-2951 RYIRVSNPEK
+2951 
-2961 YSLSDWLTKEEKNSK
+2961 
-2976 SAEHEEISRG
+2976 
-2986 GEAYGTSYERRQ
+2986 
-2998 MHEGIDYKYDKI
+2998 
-3010 AYDRKKEW
+3010 
-3018 AESHKD
+3018 
-3024 DIRRKYDEITARVE
+3024 
-3038 KYNAE
+3038 
-3043 ILPLEDVF
+3043 EDVQF
-3051 ANDAKGKPLIKL
+3051 
-3063 LEMFGYSAEDAAKK
+3063 
-3077 IYHLQYQYYS
+3077 
-3087 DTIDERMAEASEKVR
+3087 
-3102 KEYDA
+3102 
-3107 KIESARG
+3107 
-3114 DFDKWLSKAVK
+3114 
-3125 DGKAEFIE
+3125 
-3133 RVATKPEYF
+3133 
-3142 ITTKEEMNG
+3142 
-3151 RYGWFEASSR
+3151 
-3161 YNLPRY
+3161 
-3167 YSGYKFKTKRMYDSY
+3167 
-3182 KKREEDIFK
+3182 
-3191 IELEQISKTQEASN
+3191 
-3205 NVYSEYLKASHA
+3205 
-3217 VREDLVEKPLVQG
+3217 
-3230 DYSIKGGKSGL
+3230 SIKGGRSLEDRLNSKRMQTRLNAAKELSKDYPEVQNILDDLEPGDINEVVAATLGSPDFKLRWEDKTGSKGL
-3241 KGVNSDAY
+3241 QKHLGLSDAEKKGFRSMISSNGY
-3249 KRIIELAGTYYKEA
+3249 TPEEA
-3263 AENENNPE
+3263 AHQIWRTLPE
-3271 WKDNYFDYEKQV
+3271 EIANTTDDMEILNKVLDY
-3283 KPLAE
+3283 A
-3288 TLTDEALDKLYNELE
+3288 
-3303 ERFDSGIM
+3303 
-3311 IVGIM
+3311 
-3316 KGREAMYMRKRVD
+3316 
-3329 EQTKSNEKTV
+3329 
-3339 SKVKV
+3339 
-3344 ELDALKEAVKSGNK
+3344 
-3358 SAIKKS
+3358 
-3364 KEALTEA
+3364 
-3371 VIKHGLGHKY
+3371 
-3381 MREQIYLLKQAKRTD
+3381 
-3396 ANYARNKAAA
+3396 ANYTKR
-3406 DALEDAAAIIEAEL
+3406 EL
-3420 NNAIEKA
+3420 RDMIANNRIEKA
-3427 GLKGVSLSPEG
+3427 IDYAKKQEEWDAAQEEIYLDTLSEQE
-3438 FGFRLSAEQGSKFRE
+3438 RNDYLANKAEQKRVANMTDKQRAQYYRE
-3453 AVEKLDNDER
+3453 LQIKQMLDAMTPE
-3463 WFVEINESTG
+3463 
-3473 GLPDDLPQLTMNN
+3473 
-3486 IDEYVARVKDVLG
+3486 
-3499 VTIENPK
+3499 
-3506 DSIERAGK
+3506 
-3514 VSKEEK
+3514 
-3520 TENYK
+3520 
-3525 QEQTEQER
+3525 ER

-3548 AIASSFFADR
+3548 AIASSFFAER

-3578 DNTKAASEDKAKVIE
+3578 DNTKAASEDKAKVRE
-3593 IADEMHKYIKQNI
+3593 IADEMHAYIKKNI
-3606 STENQGDMTRQQ
+3606 PTENQGDMTRQQ

-3627 TAVAKQDLEK
+3627 TAVTKQDLEK
-3637 PMQAV
+3637 PMQMV

-3651 RSLTRQMREFLKSEF
+3651 RSLTRQMRTFLKSEF

-3722 EWATDQSADTKNL
+3722 EWAKDQNVDTQNL

-3748 TRYSE
+3748 TRYNE
-3753 LAELRDKVAAD
+3753 LAELRNKVAAD
-3764 GSTSGEM
+3764 GSASGEM

-3807 ETLKSE
+3807 EALKSE

-3864 KQNAIKAYR
+3864 KQNAIKTYR
-3873 AKMNELPKTNT
+3873 AKMNELPKTDT

-3901 DDLFASRIIDQKAV
+3901 DDLFASRIVDQKAV

-3989 TMISPALSF
+3989 TVISPALSF

-4027 LKANDNFFEGL
+4027 LKANDTFFEGL

-4044 VNAAANRLIGRGA
+4044 VNAAANRLIGRNA
-4057 ITDIAEWFKLG
+4057 ITNMAEWFKKG

-4082 DQMFDDGT
+4082 DQMFDDGK

-4112 WSRMT
+4112 WSRMV
-4117 DGLAK
+4117 DGMAK
-4122 LKAHGVTDETIA
+4122 LKAHGVTDETLA
-4134 TVKDFIGEGY
+4134 AVKDFIGEGY
-4144 MNFVDWVEDDFFP
+4144 MRFVDWVEDDFFP

-4224 DFTRNSPDIFDMI
+4224 DFTRKSPDIFDMI

-4258 AMVNDKRFKVKCDMF
+4258 AMVNDKQFKVKCDMF

-4314 SAISMRVS
+4314 GAISMRVS

-4351 VPIDIESAIKGLLK
+4351 VPIDVESAIKGLFK

-4377 LLSENWVGHYNWC
+4377 LLNENWVGHYNWC

-4407 NPILEEKGFGKFC
+4407 NPILEEKGFSKLC
-4420 DAVQSVGMIP
+4420 DAVQSLGMIP

-4435 AFTCSMGAKAI
+4435 AFTCSMGAKAV

-4460 KAAHNMAVTEAEI
+4460 KTAHNMAVTEAEI

-4488 PMQVTKQFFVRG
+4488 PMQVSKQFLLRG

-4515 MKANTDIVRAIKSIY
+4515 LKANTDIVRAIKSIY

-4544 SNGKNAASM
+4544 SNGKNANSM

-4564 NFFLNFIWNL
+4564 NFFLNFIWNF
-4574 GTVGIAGLSYTAM
+4574 GVYGIAGLSYTAK
-4587 RNLSGKGNEDG
+4587 RNLFGEGDEDG
-4598 NLLYTDEE
+4598 NLLYSDEE
-4606 WKKAEGDNLAGTL
+4606 WKKATGDNWASTL

-4632 PFATAEQGT
+4632 PFTTAEQGT

-4648 LNTLNEM
+4648 FNTLNEM
-4655 GTDIYQSGL
+4655 GTDIYQHGL
-4664 VSPVTAQWITNIAL
+4664 VSPVTAQWITNLAL
-4678 KNAIGI
+4678 KNGAGI

-4721 SGMTKQKVGEYDRMR
+4721 SGMTKQKVGEFDRLR

-4741 RIKSSREIGIDERMD
+4741 RIKSNREIGIDERMD

-4810 QSMSLVEKV
+4810 QSMSLVEKIV
-4819 VGTPKGEA
+4819 STPKGEA
-4827 DEQKASKID
+4827 DEQKSSKID
-4836 SEDYDT
+4836 SEDEDI
-4842 KYKVRRLRD
+4842 KYMVRRLRD

-4863 DYGTAEDIAAEMQ
+4863 DYSTAEDIAAEMQ

-4895 NVDIWTPTVEVAQ
+4895 NVDIWEPVGEVKQ
-4908 RTADGYSTNF
+4908 DSPDGYYTNF

-4930 VGKMNGEEN
+4930 VGKMNGEGN

>member
-1 MSDKN
+1 MSNKN
-6 TDWRAKYRAM
+6 TDWRANVKAM
-16 MTDPDF
+16 MTDPDY
-22 AAKAVA
+22 AEKMASV
-28 AVDNTRK
+28 VDDTRK
-35 VNTNLMN
+35 VNTSLMN
-42 KSEEFGNS
+42 KSEELESS
-50 LSLDKPISKPLDL
+50 LSLDKPTGKPLDL
-63 SRVQEMQTEQAARAT
+63 SRVEQMQTEQAARAT
-78 MPDDDSGVADLA
+78 MQGEDSDYSGVSDLA
-90 VQAYADA
+90 TKLYAEE
-97 RKQIGD
+97 RKKRIDNAQQG
-103 EVSKQMAEDKS
+103 SNTYFGAPHGMRFSQ
-114 MAFVH
+114 
-119 PAAAGILR
+119 AAADIRDEELAKRVQGIYDKVLQD
-127 SAESMKA
+127 ES
-134 GDVQKTFDRMLENNA
+134 LS
-149 VRQAIETKA
+149 QAIHSNA
-158 NKELTA
+158 NK
-164 ALGKNPALTEEQQ
+164 ALLNAMEKNQSMSEDEQKKVYNESVTKQLEAIGKG
-177 KDIYNKSVQRQID
+177 ID
-190 AISGRV
+190 K
-196 NQYLLDVNAPKSE
+196 YLYDTNAPKSE
-209 GEYVLKS
+209 AEWIAKNAVNSSIMGQMLTSPMNVEGGENVY
-216 AVGNSLIGKSMLQA
+216 
-230 ARNISG
+230 R
-236 VESAEF
+236 
-242 DYAQQALADYDAN
+242 QQALADYGAN
-255 KASWYGKGG
+255 ASWLSQGLSTAGSLVIDTLPMMGIGTAFATPASKAAMWGVGKVGGRALQGSLAGRGFVGLVGG
-264 AAIGGLLLDA
+264 AA
-274 PMMQGIGSASSAVL
+274 
-288 GRGTSMALGKAA
+288 
-300 SNTLWGKMLIGQ
+300 N
-312 ATAAGTLGGY
+312 LGGY
-322 NFTSTLASQMMG
+322 NAASALTTQFSNGQFDLGEIASSAGHGFMLGALTGAMSPWLRGVSSSMG
-334 GRFDAGELFGSTLHG
+334 KVGKVATMTG
-349 VGLGAATGG
+349 GLGAEAGIF
-358 MTPLLRGAT
+358 T
-367 AGMGAVGKTATMGGG
+367 AAELAEM
-382 ILGEAAAFSAPEWV
+382 
-396 ETFNENPYDFKAYAE
+396 ENPYDFETIAQTFGK
-411 ALGTNV
+411 NV
-417 MVIAGLKASNLPK
+417 AVIGGLKVSNLPK
-430 TVQEYKEWWNQGK
+430 TIKEYKQWYAEGK
-443 TSSFTDAD
+443 QSNFTDAD
-451 YKALSDYALAKGYAN
+451 YKVMADFARANGYAA
-466 DGAFTY
+466 DDAFTMSA
-472 QDGVY
+472 DGTY
-477 QRSMADRATGG
+477 SRSVADRVTGN
-488 RNILTMTKL
+488 RTLLTMTKL
-497 EGGKERN
+497 QGGKEQN
-504 LAMEMYQDPNVP
+504 LAIEMYNDPNVP
-516 LSMKTKIAAKMG
+516 LSLKTKIAAKMG

-608 TNAIVMARLTEQA
+608 TNAIVMARLAEQA

-703 EALASLKDNNKPT
+703 EALASLKDSSKPT

-734 KGMGIEQTR
+734 KGMGIEQTK

-748 PTAKVAAEK
+748 PAAKVAAEK

-781 RLGYDLDS
+781 RLGYNLDS
-789 TKGLMD
+789 TKGLME

-820 RLLEQGSGG
+820 RLLERGSGG

-848 VDESIVDRY
+848 VDQSIVDRY

-885 PIEEMLQQMATDEQ
+885 PIEEMLQQMATEEQ
-899 PIDAEPQTE
+899 AIANEPRTE

-922 EIDTDLQG
+922 EIDIDLQG
-930 IEADGVQRMTIND
+930 IDADGVQRMTING

-972 MLLDENGRPMLNEQG
+972 MLLDEKGRPILNEQG
-987 KPIIEIGV
+987 RPIIEVGV
-995 KPSNVRVE
+995 KPSNVRISEVE
-1003 NIETWRS
+1003 QWRT
-1010 VDDYKA
+1010 VEDYKRA
-1016 SEERRIRENNRIT
+1016 EEQRIRDNNRIT
-1029 DEAMRQVDEQTE
+1029 DEAMAQVDAEDAE
-1041 VENQVPTEPKTADD
+1041 VKEEMPTLDKVIVEPKDADE
-1055 LLAMCDGDKALALD
+1055 LIAMCDGDKALALD
-1069 VATDELAKA
+1069 VAVDELAKA
-1078 MQAKGKGATP
+1078 QAAKGKGAST
-1088 AETIEINKRIRMYQ
+1088 AETIDINRRIRTYQ
-1102 QMVDRLSATEQPDA
+1102 QIVDRLSASEMPDA
-1116 ATLPEAE
+1116 TTADVESE
-1123 QTAAKA
+1123 QTSEATKA
-1129 EPQVTEDMEFI
+1129 EPQVTEDMEFV
-1140 YQGLDENHEGME
+1140 YQKDLGENHEGME
-1152 PMQTADGRYKWV
+1152 PMQMADGRYKWV

-1210 GNIYVNTNRGAEWT
+1210 GNVYVNTNRGADWT

-1243 AYDAYKQAVL
+1243 AYNAYKQAVL
-1253 DMWGEDYIKSQVK
+1253 DMWGSDYINDQVK
-1266 QIIEDYKASGKEI
+1266 QIIDDYAASGKTI

-1289 NDFGGELFSSRD
+1289 NDFGGELFNSRD
-1301 GLKILDNILK
+1301 GLNILDNILK
-1311 DESRKG
+1311 SESRKG

-1337 VTPYASEVEKK
+1337 GTPYYNEVEKK

-1363 GKNFDA
+1363 GKNYDFDYSIIGKRGAENLDKVEEATIRLDNLAVAREMESSGKDAKTIRMATGWERGADNKWRYEIPDELDLTDGEMILNIAIDKAKWKRAAEKLGTTAESLKSENDNLKAEVERRRMISTIEQMLADNESTNDLYVRELKKSTLLKKLNFYKTGLKYKDSDDVEKMWADLKDSIDKVDVLKLSEVMGADNAIFKAYPELADIDVRFDA
-1369 ENNIVRNL
+1369 KGNTSVLATVSNDGKEIWINPHNIESQSSVFLHEIQHLIQKIEGFARGGSSRMFDIPEEHKFANMPGSVIKSMREQAEFARKKL
-1377 KERPAEVTNDDL
+1377 SEYSTIEEIKEYYKANRSWLTSSEKDAVISVMDALMYGESVEDAVSSLEKDYQQAIDDL
-1389 IANEGAEMS
+1389 NWS
-1398 IVRDR
+1398 LTSKDSPYS
-1403 NKIEELEGEELVPM
+1403 KY
-1417 LRTFQVFDGRLYPPM
+1417 TRL
-1432 AAVQGGKKVHSVMVG
+1432 G
-1447 DWWKSDENADLAQ
+1447 
-1460 VKVKGSS
+1460 
-1467 TEFYDKDDDRISK
+1467 
-1480 KDGKWVITIDGEDRP
+1480 
-1495 LATNGNS
+1495 
-1502 LSYYFNLKKGEK
+1502 
-1514 GDVVTDDLY
+1514 
-1523 AAYNP
+1523 
-1528 YIHASRS
+1528 
-1535 ALNDQFKGAYLRPN
+1535 
-1549 LALVEVL
+1549 
-1556 VPKSEL
+1556 
-1562 DGTNRYKADYAKD
+1562 
-1575 GIGEVD
+1575 GEVE
-1581 WNSGTVIKQAVAAG
+1581 
-1595 HPGRKVALS
+1595 S
-1604 RYAKIGKV
+1604 RNV
-1612 FTNAEWA
+1612 QNRMNMT
-1619 DRIDEELAPY
+1619 DEERRN
-1629 KDKITLPFIS
+1629 TLLS
-1639 FPPEVLRGL
+1639 E
-1648 ANKGYKIEPPTS
+1648 
-1660 KKAQPYYEA
+1660 
-1669 WLKGEE
+1669 
-1675 PTNPNGGGE
+1675 
-1684 PTEEFSIKAD
+1684 
-1694 KELEK
+1694 
-1699 KSLVGVHNLTEDN
+1699 TEDVAREDQI
-1712 LRYALNLGGLANP
+1712 LLFDNLGESQMGGR
-1725 STAVIDKNIMGLE
+1725 VDKRMAEI
-1738 GFGDIS
+1738 
-1744 LIMPKSLVAKS
+1744 
-1755 TGKNVGTFAGDA
+1755 
-1767 YTPRF
+1767 
-1772 PRGSIVKY
+1772 GSY
-1780 MTRDGEK
+1780 
-1787 VVMKDYPGKDKFSQD
+1787 FSE
-1802 FRSAIYELGNE
+1802 R
-1813 YGSGV
+1813 
-1818 TPTLY
+1818 
-1823 YMYKLEN
+1823 
-1830 GGAKIVKAEAP
+1830 
-1841 KIKSKEHQRMIDKF
+1841 
-1855 GNKEW
+1855 
-1860 YELNDAEKRE
+1860 ELNDNERAA
-1870 LVDYRKSEMIESL
+1870 VDVFGGKSDKQKQFDIISSTNPMRDDYHTGIRKVDDILTLQEAIEASKQENGEGIISTYPDVDESVYNEAL
-1883 KGADKNMVDKVVNDF
+1883 QSGKIKVYSSKPIENGAFVGPSM
-1898 INSAEPEDLAYKKL
+1898 
-1912 RMLKMDYKEQQKAGE
+1912 M
-1927 IDYMA
+1927 
-1932 TYRNAQDDVALAGE
+1932 
-1946 QAKFNKWLADKSKRY
+1946 QAK
-1961 GIEDRIFRGYT
+1961 
-1972 SSGNRKYAP
+1972 
-1981 MTLANISKVMKEQG
+1981 
-1995 RAGAETFMTKSA
+1995 
-2007 YSLRGKMLPVYKT
+2007 
-2020 LEQIKK
+2020 
-2026 NKSKLAD
+2026 
-2033 TETYEKFRKEI
+2033 
-2044 GDEYNELI
+2044 
-2052 LDISE
+2052 
-2057 LPNVKYDDTHY
+2057 
-2068 ILEDALLKGFDY
+2068 DY
-2080 AEKQAG
+2080 AGGGKVYSKEVNVSDITWINADEG
-2086 VQISDAVRERISAFG
+2086 VYA
-2101 NLLKEAPVKY
+2101 NL
-2111 FETKFERPVMFNEF
+2111 
-2125 VAAIVPKD
+2125 
-2133 INPELRKALTD
+2133 
-2144 NGLAIEEYDRG
+2144 
-2155 DEASR
+2155 
-2160 LEAIRKAS
+2160 
-2168 DRDDVQFSVKGKRA
+2168 GKRA

-2270 FHASPVCKNFSNA
+2270 FHASPVCKNFSKA
-2283 KRNAEELPL
+2283 KQSAEELPL
-2292 DKETAQSTAKFI
+2292 DKATAQSTAEFI
-2304 GEVRPKIVTIENVKG
+2304 SKVRPKIVTIENVKG
-2319 YRNSDAMKI
+2319 YRDSESMKI
-2328 ILDELEKQGYNYDVD
+2328 ILDELKKQGYNYDVD

-2357 RLIVRAVRDWPLPPK
+2357 RLIVRAVRDWSLPAK
-2372 PIKMLAD
+2372 PMVMLAD
-2379 ERPSGWFEAV
+2379 DRPSGWLEAV
-2389 ADIIDELPQAKN
+2389 ADIIDTLPEKKG
-2401 GVADWMDTRL
+2401 GVAKWMDERL
-2411 KAMGIDYRNIDKPL
+2411 MAMGIDYRNIDKPL
-2425 YIFGSGYAKDKI
+2425 YVFGSGYSKDRI
-2437 GHAFADELVPTLRTK
+2437 GYAFADELVPTLRTK
-2452 GGDIIVMPDG
+2452 GGDVIVMPDG

-2537 DKRDETSIRVDNM
+2537 DKRDESGIRVDNM
-2550 ITAEEMEKAGKD
+2550 VTAEEMEKAGKD

-2626 EGNGKTYGGMYSD
+2626 EGNGKTYGGSYSD

-2769 EFRSNMTDKERA
+2769 EFRSNMTNKERA

-2801 TDDEYS
+2801 T
-2807 IKIRGKEYRND
+2807 
-2818 GYTQREDGTNV
+2818 
-2829 SIRALDAEE
+2829 
-2838 DGTHSKGNFIKAYK
+2838 
-2852 VAKKDFD
+2852 
-2859 LLASLGVIKNTE
+2859 
-2871 WHHTGTNFAKT
+2871 
-2882 DYYSWADSKKADG
+2882 
-2895 DVEYGELAEIDP
+2895 
-2907 NSMAEIYK
+2907 
-2915 TNKKEIGQLTDEY
+2915 
-2928 NNAKWGSLVKER
+2928 
-2940 EKLPTIEYITE
+2940 
-2951 RYIRVSNPEK
+2951 
-2961 YSLSDWLTKEEKNSK
+2961 
-2976 SAEHEEISRG
+2976 
-2986 GEAYGTSYERRQ
+2986 
-2998 MHEGIDYKYDKI
+2998 
-3010 AYDRKKEW
+3010 
-3018 AESHKD
+3018 
-3024 DIRRKYDEITARVE
+3024 
-3038 KYNAE
+3038 
-3043 ILPLEDVF
+3043 EDVQF
-3051 ANDAKGKPLIKL
+3051 
-3063 LEMFGYSAEDAAKK
+3063 
-3077 IYHLQYQYYS
+3077 
-3087 DTIDERMAEASEKVR
+3087 
-3102 KEYDA
+3102 
-3107 KIESARG
+3107 
-3114 DFDKWLSKAVK
+3114 
-3125 DGKAEFIE
+3125 
-3133 RVATKPEYF
+3133 
-3142 ITTKEEMNG
+3142 
-3151 RYGWFEASSR
+3151 
-3161 YNLPRY
+3161 
-3167 YSGYKFKTKRMYDSY
+3167 
-3182 KKREEDIFK
+3182 
-3191 IELEQISKTQEASN
+3191 
-3205 NVYSEYLKASHA
+3205 
-3217 VREDLVEKPLVQG
+3217 
-3230 DYSIKGGKSGL
+3230 SIKGGRSLEDRLNSKRMQTRLNAAKELSKDYPEVQNILDDLEPGDINEVVAATLGSPDFKLRWEDKTGSKGL
-3241 KGVNSDAY
+3241 QKHLGLSDAEKKGFRSMISSNGY
-3249 KRIIELAGTYYKEA
+3249 TPEEA
-3263 AENENNPE
+3263 AHQIWRTLPE
-3271 WKDNYFDYEKQV
+3271 EIANTTDDMEILNKVLDY
-3283 KPLAE
+3283 A
-3288 TLTDEALDKLYNELE
+3288 
-3303 ERFDSGIM
+3303 
-3311 IVGIM
+3311 
-3316 KGREAMYMRKRVD
+3316 
-3329 EQTKSNEKTV
+3329 
-3339 SKVKV
+3339 
-3344 ELDALKEAVKSGNK
+3344 
-3358 SAIKKS
+3358 
-3364 KEALTEA
+3364 
-3371 VIKHGLGHKY
+3371 
-3381 MREQIYLLKQAKRTD
+3381 
-3396 ANYARNKAAA
+3396 ANYTKR
-3406 DALEDAAAIIEAEL
+3406 EL
-3420 NNAIEKA
+3420 RDMIANNRIEKA
-3427 GLKGVSLSPEG
+3427 IDYAKKQEEWDAAQEEIYLDTLSEQE
-3438 FGFRLSAEQGSKFRE
+3438 RNDYLANKAEQKRVANMTDKQRAQYYRE
-3453 AVEKLDNDER
+3453 LQIKQMLDAMTPE
-3463 WFVEINESTG
+3463 
-3473 GLPDDLPQLTMNN
+3473 
-3486 IDEYVARVKDVLG
+3486 
-3499 VTIENPK
+3499 
-3506 DSIERAGK
+3506 
-3514 VSKEEK
+3514 
-3520 TENYK
+3520 
-3525 QEQTEQER
+3525 ER

-3548 AIASSFFADR
+3548 AIASSFFAER

-3578 DNTKAASEDKAKVIE
+3578 DNTKAASEDKAKVRE
-3593 IADEMHKYIKQNI
+3593 IADEMHAYIKKNI
-3606 STENQGDMTRQQ
+3606 PTENQGDMTRQQ

-3627 TAVAKQDLEK
+3627 TAVTKQDLEK
-3637 PMQAV
+3637 PMQMV

-3651 RSLTRQMREFLKSEF
+3651 RSLTRQMRNFLKSEF

-3712 QMRDLKADAT
+3712 QMRDLKTAVT

-3748 TRYSE
+3748 TRYNE
-3753 LAELRDKVAAD
+3753 LAELRNKVAAD
-3764 GSTSGEM
+3764 GSASGEM

-3807 ETLKSE
+3807 EALKSE

-3873 AKMNELPKTNT
+3873 AKMNELPKTDT

-3901 DDLFASRIIDQKAV
+3901 DDLFASRIVDQKAV

-3989 TMISPALSF
+3989 TVISPALSF

-4044 VNAAANRLIGRGA
+4044 VNAAANRLIGRNA
-4057 ITDIAEWFKLG
+4057 ITNMAEWFKKG
-4068 DRFATEEIPFAFEV
+4068 DRFATKEIPFAFEV
-4082 DQMFDDGT
+4082 DQMFDDGK

-4112 WSRMT
+4112 WSRMA
-4117 DGLAK
+4117 DGMAK

-4134 TVKDFIGEGY
+4134 AVKDFIGEGY
-4144 MNFVDWVEDDFFP
+4144 MRFVDWVEDDFFP

-4258 AMVNDKRFKVKCDMF
+4258 AMVNDKQFKVKCDMF

-4301 NTSMSKLQKVLAS
+4301 NTFMSKLQKVLAS
-4314 SAISMRVS
+4314 GAISMRVS

-4351 VPIDIESAIKGLLK
+4351 VPIDVESAIKGLFK

-4377 LLSENWVGHYNWC
+4377 LLNENWVGHYNWC

-4407 NPILEEKGFGKFC
+4407 NPILEEKGFSKLC
-4420 DAVQSVGMIP
+4420 DAVQSLGMIP

-4435 AFTCSMGAKAI
+4435 AFTCSLGAKAV

-4460 KAAHNMAVTEAEI
+4460 KTAHNMAVTEAEI

-4488 PMQVTKQFFVRG
+4488 PMQVSKQFLLRG

-4515 MKANTDIVRAIKSIY
+4515 LKANIDIVRAIKSIY

-4544 SNGKNAASM
+4544 SNGKNANSM

-4564 NFFLNFIWNL
+4564 NFYLNFIWNF
-4574 GTVGIAGLSYTAM
+4574 GVYGIAGLSYTAM
-4587 RNLSGKGNEDG
+4587 RNLSGEGNEDG
-4598 NLLYTDEE
+4598 NLLYSDEE
-4606 WKKAEGDNLAGTL
+4606 WKKATGDNWASTL

-4632 PFATAEQGT
+4632 PFTTAEQGT

-4648 LNTLNEM
+4648 FNTLNEM
-4655 GTDIYQSGL
+4655 GTDIYKNGL
-4664 VSPVTAQWITNIAL
+4664 VSPVTAQWITNLAL
-4678 KNAIGI
+4678 KNGAGI

-4721 SGMTKQKVGEYDRMR
+4721 SGMTKQKVGEYDRLR

-4741 RIKSSREIGIDERMD
+4741 RIKSNREIGIDERMD

-4819 VGTPKGEA
+4819 VSTPKGEA
-4827 DEQKASKID
+4827 DEQKSSKID

-4876 RRIERGYDPNGKT
+4876 RRIERGYNPNGKT

-4895 NVDIWTPTVEVAQ
+4895 NVDIWKPAVEVTQ

-4918 DRAIGGEFKKMY
+4918 DRAIGGVFKKMY
-4930 VGKMNGEEN
+4930 VGKMNGEGN